1 MPYSPLNRFLIFLDI
16 LLRETRSKKHTAGLL
31 SQIRE
36 TGGPFK
42 KIEDSKK
49 EVVEL
54 QQDNSSVSSKF
65 NFVCMG
71 NIGDNKTRLLVS
83 EKQMPHESFSTT
95 ILNKAPVDVV
105 KKIKDVA
112 RGRPKS
118 KKMLVMSSKDFTF
131 EVKSQITRTVKS
143 LDGSIISD
151 QLVSEMPMHQ
161 YRFDDQIMSLMTL
174 VPVLF
179 NHGSSFDAD
188 QLVNILLPHSSN
200 PEKDGRICIIQPTKQ
215 HIPFMHNLLR
225 YIFAMSKRMHRLM
238 ADDIKPNKHMDKAQG
253 ASFFS
258 VIGKCNTNVAKQRND
273 LYKML
278 FDKKKGSIGGIYED
292 MLNFKTIYPKADK
305 IFEKAVSE
313 IYVMNSC

>member
-1 MPYSPLNRFLIFLDI
+1 MAYSPLNRFSIFLDI
-16 LLRETRSKKHTAGLL
+16 LLRETRNKKHTAGLL

-42 KIEDSKK
+42 KIEDSKQ

-54 QQDNSSVSSKF
+54 QQDSSNNSKF

-71 NIGDNKTRLLVS
+71 NVGDSKTRVLIS
-83 EKQMPHESFSTT
+83 EKHMPHESFSTT
-95 ILNKAPVDVV
+95 ILKNAPPDVV
-105 KKIKDVA
+105 KKIEDIA
-112 RGRPKS
+112 CGRPKS
-118 KKMLVMSSKDFTF
+118 KKMLTMSSKDFTF

-151 QLVSEMPMHQ
+151 QLVSDMPMHQ
-161 YRFDDQIMSLMTL
+161 YRFDDQIMSLLTL

-225 YIFAMSKRMHRLM
+225 YVFAMSKRMHRLM
-238 ADDIKPNKHMDKAQG
+238 ADDNKPNKHMDKSQG

-258 VIGKCNTNVAKQRND
+258 VIGKYNTNVAKQRND
-273 LYKML
+273 LYKLL

-292 MLNFKTIYPKADK
+292 MLNFKSIYPKADI
-305 IFEKAVSE
+305 IFEKAVAE
-313 IYVMNSC
+313 IYVMNNPT

>member
-1 MPYSPLNRFLIFLDI
+1 MPYSVLNRFLIFLDI
-16 LLRETRSKKHTAGLL
+16 LLRETRNKKHTGLL

-42 KIEDSKK
+42 KMEDSKK
-49 EVVEL
+49 EVIEL
-54 QQDNSSVSSKF
+54 QQQDSSTSSKF

-71 NIGDNKTRLLVS
+71 NIGDSKTRVLIS
-83 EKQMPHESFSTT
+83 EKYMPHESFSTT
-95 ILNKAPVDVV
+95 ILKNAPTDVV
-105 KKIKDVA
+105 KKIEDIA

-118 KKMLVMSSKDFTF
+118 KKMLTMSSKDFTF

-188 QLVNILLPHSSN
+188 QLVNILLPYSSN
-200 PEKDGRICIIQPTKQ
+200 PEKDGRICIVQPTRQ

-238 ADDIKPNKHMDKAQG
+238 ADDVKPNKHMDKAQG
-253 ASFFS
+253 TSFFS
-258 VIGKCNTNVAKQRND
+258 VIGKYNTNVAKHRND
-273 LYKML
+273 LYKLL

-292 MLNFKTIYPKADK
+292 MINFTTLYPKADM
-305 IFEKAVSE
+305 IFKKAVAE
-313 IYVMNSC
+313 IYVMNP

>member
-1 MPYSPLNRFLIFLDI
+1 M
-16 LLRETRSKKHTAGLL
+16 
-31 SQIRE
+31 
-36 TGGPFK
+36 
-42 KIEDSKK
+42 EDSKK

-54 QQDNSSVSSKF
+54 QQDNSASSKF

-105 KKIKDVA
+105 KKIEDIA

-118 KKMLVMSSKDFTF
+118 KKMLIISSKDFTF

-278 FDKKKGSIGGIYED
+278 FDKKRGSIGGIYED